1 MNEDNPVPDRSG
13 EQGDRFMLPQDVLV
27 LKEKEADRER
37 LCPTPTP
44 APMNGDQESLLF
56 QVETG

>member
-1 MNEDNPVPDRSG
+1 
-13 EQGDRFMLPQDVLV
+13 MLPQDVLV